1 MSSDGKRAPTST
13 SWKPGETG
21 NPGGRSK
28 EARERE
34 KRVAAVVLA
43 MGGEDCYDYFKIL
56 DSIARSDAEQAKDRI
71 AAVKELL
78 QRALGKAPDVV
89 QLEGGGLTGIQAA
102 LLAAVSMT
110 PYERRK
116 AEADLDATEARDD
129 DASDG
134 DGDSDES

>member
-1 MSSDGKRAPTST
+1 MSSSESSSKRPPTSG
-13 SWKPGETG
+13 SWKPGQSA

-56 DSIARSDAEQAKDRI
+56 DSIARSDAEAAKDRI

-89 QLEGGGLTGIQAA
+89 QLEGDGISGFQAA
-102 LLAAVSMT
+102 LLAVAGMT
-110 PYERRK
+110 PHERRK
-116 AEADLDATEARDD
+116 AESELDSETDD
-129 DASDG
+129 SEPDG
-134 DGDSDES
+134 DGNEG